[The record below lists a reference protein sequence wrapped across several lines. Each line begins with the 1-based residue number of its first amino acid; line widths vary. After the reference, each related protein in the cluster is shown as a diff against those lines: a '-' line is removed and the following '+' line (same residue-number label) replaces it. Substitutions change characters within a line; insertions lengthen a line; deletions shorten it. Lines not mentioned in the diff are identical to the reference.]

1 MTRYLLND
9 TKLQNEILEEGNDMM
24 KSNHIQLG
32 TKSFNCYFVLV
43 SDYCG
48 KPVTHPSKDEFTA
61 PYIWSFY
68 HAFFF
73 SFTVCSTVGNINI
86 LKCKNDGYIYIF

>member
-1 MTRYLLND
+1 
-9 TKLQNEILEEGNDMM
+9 MM
-24 KSNHIQLG
+24 MRSMYIQLDI
-32 TKSFNCYFVLV
+32 KSINCYFVLV

-48 KPVTHPSKDEFTA
+48 KPVTHPSKDEYTA

-86 LKCKNDGYIYIF
+86 FSSVRMMDTTKFLIFTKVTETLHQAIQRVECF